1 MWCPSRA
8 SAPLRRALAPLAL
21 CSSLVLPASGVGAQS
36 LPIPPLTILQAS
48 ALTQT
53 GDLFISPSGPSSGV
67 YSNGPLIL
75 DTQGRPVWFLS
86 LGPTGLATD
95 LRVQT
100 YNGQNVLTWTQGT
113 GFESQVVGA
122 NTDYIADTNYHV
134 IATVQ
139 AGNGLNADQ
148 HEFQLTPQGTALIT
162 IYHSV
167 TTDLSSVGGP
177 TSGVAYEGVAQE
189 INIATGAVVWEWHS
203 LDYVPL
209 TESYAPFPATGPYD
223 YFHIN
228 SVSLDTDGNVLISS
242 RHTWTVY
249 KVNRTTG
256 AIIWRLGGKNSSF
269 ALGTGLPFA
278 WQHNAEAVNPTT
290 IRIFDNE
297 SNGTPVLPASRVI
310 WVTHDDT
317 AMTAS
322 ITQSVTH
329 PLGLSVLAE
338 GSGQSLANGDTF
350 VDWGILGRISEFDP
364 NGTLL
369 FDATLPA
376 AYGSYRGYRFPW
388 SGTPTTNPTATAVY
402 NADGTMTVQAIWNG
416 ATQVATWQV
425 MAGAAADSLAAVT
438 SAPWNGLDTPIAV
451 PAQDP
456 YVQVVA
462 LDSGGN
468 VLGTSTAAPVAPAIT
483 LQPASQTVVPGNTV
497 VFSLAAS
504 GALTYQ
510 WQLNGAPLAEG
521 GAFSGTTTPT
531 LVVTGAAAADQGA
544 YTCVA
549 TDLVTASTSNP
560 ATLAFSATA
569 DPGRLINVSCRA
581 EVGTGDNVLITGFAL
596 GGSGGAGLD
605 QVLIRA
611 SGPALQAFGLE
622 DYLPDPTLQ
631 LVGAPALNQLFAS
644 AATNPQIAAAVT
656 AVGAFEWTDAAGLDQ
671 AQLATLQTGP
681 YTAVVTGQSND
692 TGIALAEVYDTT
704 PAGSY
709 SPSSPHLVNVS
720 ARAQVGVNGA
730 AAIAGFVIG
739 GTTSKTVL
747 IRASGPALAEFGV
760 IGTLPD
766 PVILLFGATSSAT
779 PIASNSAWDGDPQ
792 VAAAAAAAGAFS
804 WGDPTSHDAAILV
817 TLPPGSYTA
826 QVLGQTADSGVA
838 LVEVYEVP

>member
-1 MWCPSRA
+1 MFGISLPGR
-8 SAPLRRALAPLAL
+8 SAYATLVLAL
-21 CSSLVLPASGVGAQS
+21 LGALRGAAQS
-36 LPIPPLTILQAS
+36 LPIPPLTVLQTS
-48 ALTQT
+48 ALTQA
-53 GDLFISPSGPSSGV
+53 GDLFISPSGPATGSYG
-67 YSNGPLIL
+67 NGPLIL
-75 DTQGRPVWFLS
+75 DSQGRPVWFLP

-95 LRVQT
+95 LRVQS

-189 INIATGAVVWEWHS
+189 INVATGAVVWEWHS
-203 LDYVPL
+203 LDHVPL

-228 SVSLDTDGNVLISS
+228 SVSLDTDGNVLISA

-249 KVNRTTG
+249 KVNRATG
-256 AIIWRLGGKNSSF
+256 AVIWRLGGKNSSF
-269 ALGTGLPFA
+269 TLGTGLPFA
-278 WQHNAEAVNPTT
+278 WQHNAEAVNATT

-297 SNGTPVLPASRVI
+297 SAGAPIMPSRVI

-322 ITQSVTH
+322 VTQSITH

-364 NGTLL
+364 NGGLL
-369 FDATLPA
+369 FDATLPT

-388 SGTPTTNPTATAVY
+388 AGMPTTNPSAAAVY
-402 NADGTMTVQAIWNG
+402 NADGTMTVQAVWNG

-425 MAGAAADSLAAVT
+425 MAGASADSLVAVA
-438 SAPWNGLDTPIAV
+438 SAPWNSLDTPISV

-456 YVQVVA
+456 YVQVIA

-468 VLGTSTAAPVAPAIT
+468 VLGTSPAAPVAPAIT
-483 LQPASQTVVPGNTV
+483 LQPSSQTVAPGSTV

-504 GALTYQ
+504 GALSYQ
-510 WQLNGAPLAEG
+510 WELNGAPLSDG
-521 GAFSGTTTPT
+521 GEFSGAATST
-531 LVVTGAAAADQGA
+531 LVVTGATAADQGT

-549 TDLVTASTSNP
+549 TDVDTS
-560 ATLAFSATA
+560 ATSSAAILAFSATG

-581 EVGTGDNVLITGFAL
+581 AVGTGDNVLITGFAL
-596 GGSGGAGLD
+596 GGSGGAGSD

-631 LVGAPALNQLFAS
+631 LVGAPAVNPLFEAADAAS
-644 AATNPQIAAAVT
+644 QIPAAV
-656 AVGAFEWTDAAGLDQ
+656 AEVGAFAWTDAPGLDQ
-671 AQLATLQTGP
+671 AQLATLETGP
-681 YTAVVTGQSND
+681 YTAIITGQSND

-704 PAGSY
+704 PAGGY
-709 SPSSPHLVNVS
+709 SPARPHLVNVS

-760 IGTLPD
+760 TGTLPD
-766 PVILLFGATSSAT
+766 PVILLFGAASSAT
-779 PIASNSAWDGDPQ
+779 PIASNRGWDGDPQ
-792 VAAAAAAAGAFS
+792 VAAAAAAAGAFGWS
-804 WGDPTSHDAAILV
+804 DPASHDAAILV

-826 QVLGQTADSGVA
+826 QVLGEAADTGVA